1 MNHLERFLAV
11 MEYKPVDRVVN
22 WEWGAWIHTQQRWIS
37 EGLDPQSV
45 HWDWIRGEPL
55 FGFDPREPISFDTGP
70 LPRYE
75 EEVLAEDDRTVTI
88 RNTQG
93 VVRQSLKEGSIGS
106 ARLSMDHF
114 VDWPVH
120 NMQDWQEHKR
130 RFDPT
135 YIARYEPAWD
145 TIRLLG
151 WRSRQHP
158 LCLMGAGGT
167 SYGFYGIAREW
178 LGTEG
183 LSLAFC
189 DQPALIEEIMECWAE
204 FLIEGARPILDKTD
218 ADFVIF
224 AEDLAMKTGP
234 LLSPD
239 CYRRFMVPRMKKVIE
254 FFKANG
260 VKYIIIDSDGNPEA
274 LFPIWMDMGVDGL
287 WPCERAAN
295 MSPTR
300 LRKEYGKQIRLWG
313 GVDKRE
319 IAKGPKAIDK
329 HLRQLAP
336 LIEEGGFIPTVDH
349 SVPPDISLKNFQ
361 YYCQAKQ
368 KLLEGRL

>member
-11 MEYKPVDRVVN
+11 MEYKPVDRVAN
-22 WEWGAWIHTQQRWIS
+22 WEWGAWAHTQQRWIS
-37 EGLDPQSV
+37 EGLDPLSV

-55 FGFDPREPISFDTGP
+55 FGFDPHEQINFDTGP

-88 RNTQG
+88 RNTHG
-93 VVRQSLKEGSIGS
+93 VVRQSLKEGSIGA

-120 NMQDWQEHKR
+120 NMQDWQDHKR

-135 YIARYEPAWD
+135 CIARYEPAWE
-145 TIRLLG
+145 TIRLPG

-178 LGTEG
+178 LGMER
-183 LSLAFC
+183 LSLAFY
-189 DQPALIEEIMECWAE
+189 DQPTLIDEIMEFWAE
-204 FLIEGARPILDKTD
+204 FLIEGTRPILDKTD
-218 ADFVIF
+218 ADFLIL

-239 CYRRFMVPRMKKVIE
+239 CYCRFIVPHMTKMID

-295 MSPTR
+295 MSPTW

-329 HLRQLAP
+329 HLLQLAP
-336 LIEEGGFIPTVDH
+336 LIEDGGFIPSVDH
-349 SVPPDISLKNFQ
+349 SVPPDISLMNFQ
-361 YYCQAKQ
+361 HYCQAKR